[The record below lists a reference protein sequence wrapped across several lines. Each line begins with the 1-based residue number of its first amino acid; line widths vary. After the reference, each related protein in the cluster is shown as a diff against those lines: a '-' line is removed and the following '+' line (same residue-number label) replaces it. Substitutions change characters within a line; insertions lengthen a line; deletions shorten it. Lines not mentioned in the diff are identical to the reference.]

1 MVTTKL
7 VKQYIPQHSY
17 IDTQHITRL
26 WRKAYYKIPSYAIVM
41 IFMTEPS
48 YELFIQIQHCMM
60 VLLAYGLL
68 GFILK

>member
-7 VKQYIPQHSY
+7 VKQHIPQHSY
-17 IDTQHITRL
+17 IDIQHITRF
-26 WRKAYYKIPSYAIVM
+26 WTKGNYKIWLYAIVT

-48 YELFIQIQHCMM
+48 YKLFIQIQHCMV